1 MHFSLH
7 DYFFTVICSYI
18 QGRRQDFAKG
28 GADAKARN
36 ADAITVGGLGAVGG
50 SGGH

>member
-1 MHFSLH
+1 MYT
-7 DYFFTVICSYI
+7 DEY

-28 GADAKARN
+28 GADARR
-36 ADAITVGGLGAVGG
+36 DMLTLLRLWVSGPPGGLGAARG